1 MDPELLIAVDDARLD
16 LGEGHQEEQ
25 QDASIDQVGLGVTV
39 DRVHTELIRDDVS
52 VISRASSRSSS
63 KSVTSERSKRLAKL
77 AAIDV
82 QRKFLER
89 EKQQE
94 KAAKLYE
101 IEHSKAAKLYEIE
114 HSNAAKL
121 LEMEKEA
128 AVAMAELAVFDQF
141 VDEIPDF
148 SNLPQAGPLT
158 SETVPTVLPVQQYQH
173 ADPSATD
180 LITRSRNV
188 LNIVDNISSVNS
200 NTANTA
206 VIATANN
213 VMRTDFD
220 QNKITLNSW
229 PKPNL
234 PASNQ
239 ESNQSILDLSNVL
252 KSHNLPKIELATFN
266 GNPIEFYNWLTT
278 FEQIIEDGTTDPTK
292 RLHYLKQYTSGD
304 ANTLV
309 SGFSL
314 YGSSDGYNLAKAELI
329 KEFGNPNVIA
339 RSFIDKI
346 EKFKNISSNDN
357 VSMRAFS
364 ILLKSCRGSMATS
377 KHLQQLNTDFYLQKV
392 VAKLAVP
399 LQVSW
404 RHHVH
409 RLESNGDVADFN
421 ELVKFIDREATVCN
435 HPVYSTCA
443 LNPSSTNNHMS
454 KSNVKVAKVAATTAV
469 ESKRKPSCPKC
480 SSTHDLEE
488 CREYLGLSLDERKK
502 FLIQKHLCFG
512 CLKLTSRSHS
522 VKTCRYKKKCGECS
536 RLHPT
541 SLHDKQ
547 FATKSKE
554 SKETEPKVVSCLTEV
569 KTQSEKILLSVVLV
583 KLRYENKEVIT
594 YAALD
599 SMSSA
604 SFISKE
610 LWQKIDCPG
619 RKTEITVKTVNGEM
633 KQESAVVT
641 NLSVSSVN
649 ATKEISLPSLYV
661 QNSLPIETSDI
672 VSHDILMSYPQL
684 QHLCDE
690 ICDLNPSIPIG
701 LLIGVNCPKA
711 LEPTQCISSGMYG
724 PCAIKTILGWCV
736 SGPVNS
742 SRSRTTSNNALICNF
757 TSCRD
762 SVLNVKESEL
772 PEMIQRMYEYDFVES
787 SISPHLLTGAKT
799 DVSESECEKA
809 LSCNDRKFIRL
820 MQNSVRQV
828 NGHYELP
835 LPLIDQSLPNN
846 KVQALKRLRGLRQR
860 FDKDEKY
867 KNDYICF
874 MNEMLEKGYATK
886 SSDEISNSWYIP
898 HHGVYH
904 PRKPNKVRVVFDCS
918 AHHMNT
924 SLNKS
929 LLSGPDLTNSLVG
942 VLLRFRQESIA
953 IMADIESMFYQV
965 KVPEQQQN
973 YLRYLWWPDGDT
985 SKSPEDYQMT
995 VHLFGATSSPSCAN
1009 FALRQA
1015 ASDYSSVYGKEAAST
1030 LTNNFYVDDM
1040 LKSVKDPQT
1049 AIKLIKSVKE
1059 MCKAGGFHL
1068 TKFMCNNGDV
1078 LNSVP
1083 VEDRAKSV
1091 TDVNL
1096 IGAASQIETVLGVCW
1111 CINNDTLSFRIHLK
1125 DSPLTRRG
1133 ILSTVSS
1140 VYDPLGFAAPFLL
1153 QGKLLLQE
1161 LCQKNMGWDD
1171 VLDDDTCSKWE
1182 KWRKKLSLL
1191 QNININRCFKP
1202 TEFGNIV
1209 SVSVHNFADASQ
1221 KAYGC
1226 CSYLRLVDEDGRIH
1240 CSLIMGKSRV
1250 APSKPITIPRLEL
1263 VAATVAVKINKFV
1276 CRELEYNNIQ
1286 SYFWSDSKAVLGYIR
1301 NDAKRF
1307 HIFVANRIQHIRENS
1322 ELESWK
1328 YVKSELNPADDA
1340 SRGIDCKEIC
1350 NTHRWFVGPSFL
1362 WQPEQSWCHTSGT
1375 SYFSI
1380 QDQDPELK
1388 RKSLVSAATSV
1399 NSDVISR
1406 LFNHHSCWNKLKKA
1420 IAWLLIITKQ
1430 LKNLIKKEPLRNL
1443 RDSLSVLE
1451 MKHAETW
1458 ILKYVQS
1465 QHFEAELK
1473 DLRSFNHVKP
1483 SSSIYRLSPILN
1495 SDNLLCVG
1503 GRLNHGSIEEY
1514 KKHPIVLPRNHHIT
1528 EILVRHYHVK
1538 AGHSGKELVMSH
1550 IRERFWILGARRI
1563 IRQIQNQC
1571 FTCRKLYSKPLIQR
1585 MADLPTDRLEAEKPP
1600 FSSVGVDFFGPFIV
1614 KSGRNQ
1620 LKRYGCIFTCLAIRA
1635 VHIEVTFSL
1644 ETDSFINALQR
1655 FISRRGQPHIIRSD
1669 NGTNLVGAEREL
1681 KAAVKEWNSSKMQEF
1696 MRQEQIDWKF
1706 NPPTASHMG
1715 GVWERQI
1722 RTTRKILSALMNQQP
1737 LTDETLP
1744 TLMCIVEN
1752 IINSRPISP
1761 VSDDPNDLE
1770 ALTPN
1775 HLLQPRNDV
1784 KLPPG
1789 NFYQHDIYSRK
1800 RWRQVQYLANV
1811 FWSRWKAEYL
1821 PTLQSRAKWLKPE
1834 RNLQINDIVL
1844 IKEDNLPRF
1853 QWLLGRVLNVTMGS
1867 DGLVRSAEVKTNS
1880 GEFLRPVHKLCLLE
1894 CCVSSD

>member
-94 KAAKLYE
+94 
-101 IEHSKAAKLYEIE
+101 KAAKLYEIE

-1276 CRELEYNNIQ
+1276 CRELEY
-1286 SYFWSDSKAVLGYIR
+1286 
-1301 NDAKRF
+1301 
-1307 HIFVANRIQHIRENS
+1307 
-1322 ELESWK
+1322 
-1328 YVKSELNPADDA
+1328 
-1340 SRGIDCKEIC
+1340 
-1350 NTHRWFVGPSFL
+1350 
-1362 WQPEQSWCHTSGT
+1362 
-1375 SYFSI
+1375 
-1380 QDQDPELK
+1380 
-1388 RKSLVSAATSV
+1388 
-1399 NSDVISR
+1399 
-1406 LFNHHSCWNKLKKA
+1406 
-1420 IAWLLIITKQ
+1420 
-1430 LKNLIKKEPLRNL
+1430 
-1443 RDSLSVLE
+1443 
-1451 MKHAETW
+1451 
-1458 ILKYVQS
+1458 
-1465 QHFEAELK
+1465 
-1473 DLRSFNHVKP
+1473 
-1483 SSSIYRLSPILN
+1483 
-1495 SDNLLCVG
+1495 
-1503 GRLNHGSIEEY
+1503 